1 MHESRFF
8 QNYGTFCFDLY
19 WKYHNFERF
28 EIHATVFLKW
38 TDFSKYTGKETGKT
52 HLCAVFEE
60 NTIGAYV
67 FPSSL
72 QKIEQTN
79 ILDTCQMIYKS
90 EPNSVSALCAL
101 GDSGDF

>member
-1 MHESRFF
+1 MSVWRLLDTRYTVHRSA
-8 QNYGTFCFDLY
+8 FCKFPFRWIY
-19 WKYHNFERF
+19 YCHS
-28 EIHATVFLKW
+28 
-38 TDFSKYTGKETGKT
+38 SKYTGKETGKT